1 MMKKNSA
8 GKIVRAILLVIVLY
22 ALAGLLLFQYQSSL
36 ILRGTTLPK
45 NYSFHFPYLFKEFNL
60 PLNDTDKLNVV
71 MFEADSAKG
80 AVVYFHGNTGNIITF
95 AKYAEVFL
103 KHHYNVLM
111 MDYPGFGKSTGPNTE
126 RDLYNDAL
134 VTYQLARSYFPADS
148 IILYGKS
155 LGTAMASEVA
165 TKQPCKMLIL
175 ECPLYN
181 FDLLAKRYF
190 RIYPVS
196 SMLHYHFP
204 VYKFIQKTMAPIV
217 IFHGKKDRVIPYRQ
231 AEKLR
236 PFLKNGDEF
245 FTLPNGHHN
254 DLYYQPLYQRVMD
267 SLLNK

>member
-1 MMKKNSA
+1 MKKNRVA
-8 GKIVRAILLVIVLY
+8 RIIRIILLIIVLY
-22 ALAGLLLFQYQSSL
+22 ALAGLLLFQYQANL

-45 NYSFHFPYLFKEFNL
+45 NYSFHFDYPFKEFDL
-60 PLNDTDKLNVV
+60 PLNDTDKLNVL
-71 MFEADSAKG
+71 MFVADSAKG

-95 AKYAEVFL
+95 SKYVPIFL
-103 KHHYNVLM
+103 KHHYSVFM

-126 RDLYNDAL
+126 HDLYNDAL

-165 TKQPCKMLIL
+165 TTKPCKMLIL

-196 SMLHYHFP
+196 FMLRYHFP
-204 VYKFIQKTMAPIV
+204 VYRFIQHTFVPIV
-217 IFHGKKDRVIPYRQ
+217 IFHGKKDRIIPYRQ
-231 AEKLR
+231 AKRLK
-236 PFLKNGDEF
+236 PFLKKGDEF
-245 FTLPNGHHN
+245 YTLPRGCHN
-254 DLYYQPLYQRVMD
+254 NLFYQPLYQHTMD
-267 SLLNK
+267 SLLSL